1 MLSSL
6 DIYLENTT
14 SGHNKF
20 YRMTRRSIGSR
31 TWIATWGK
39 IGQVSGNEKQY
50 DMSVWGDMYRQ
61 KLKKGYKVMSTLR
74 SITQGTT
81 TPTSRSAPNPFI
93 ERARDLLD
101 MIPFGLEDY
110 ENLKEIINDVDS
122 GDGEFTAM
130 DLKIMNNMYKMY
142 KKYKITKDGK

>member
-1 MLSSL
+1 M
-6 DIYLENTT
+6 
-14 SGHNKF
+14 
-20 YRMTRRSIGSR
+20 GSR